1 MSLPPDQASASNASE
16 SVSQVALAARKAAD
30 PLWTSLVSSAVVHVS
45 VAAALVGWVWAT
57 QGRWLLVPPSPGV
70 SSVASQP
77 ARVIEVAAPS
87 DDEAE
92 DSEPIELATGTPQPA
107 EIAPEVTSP
116 RKELLVASAAYAAL
130 PSVAA
135 EDLIARAP
143 QAEPQLQPRVG
154 ASATIETTEPPR
166 KLSRQPRQRAVTT
179 LASTAAEVDAPAA
192 SQASAASTAST
203 GAQSRLPT
211 VVFNPAPIYPESL
224 AAARISGLVKLHVE
238 LNAAGRVTKASV
250 SRSSGYAAF
259 DRAALDV
266 IHRWRFTASGNSDPT
281 QRALIVPIR
290 FGIVD

>member
-1 MSLPPDQASASNASE
+1 MSLPPDQASASSASE
-16 SVSQVALAARKAAD
+16 SVSQVALVARKAAD

-45 VAAALVGWVWAT
+45 VAAALVGWAWVT

-70 SSVASQP
+70 SSVASQA
-77 ARVIEVAAPS
+77 ARMIEVAAPS

-92 DSEPIELATGTPQPA
+92 ESEPIELAAGTPLPA
-107 EIAPEVTSP
+107 ELAPEVASP
-116 RKELLVASAAYAAL
+116 RKELLLVSAAHAAL
-130 PSVAA
+130 PPVTT

-143 QAEPQLQPRVG
+143 QAEPQIHPRVG
-154 ASATIETTEPPR
+154 MSATAETTEPPR
-166 KLSRQPRQRAVTT
+166 KLSRQPRKRSVTT
-179 LASTAAEVDAPAA
+179 LASTVAEVDAPAA

-203 GAQSRLPT
+203 GAQSVPT

-224 AAARISGLVKLHVE
+224 AAARISGLVKLRVE
-238 LNAAGRVTKASV
+238 LNAAGRVTKASL

-266 IHRWRFTASGNSDPT
+266 IYRWRFNASGNSDPT
-281 QRALIVPIR
+281 QRELIVPIR